1 MTGGALQLGYDSSFT
16 TIPTMQCCTR
26 GCLLEHRMV
35 RCASTSIDVF
45 KKNLSVKIDH
55 RLIGATA
62 TGLEVKG
69 MYTSQ
74 KHSSLVLIRLRFY

>member
-1 MTGGALQLGYDSSFT
+1 
-16 TIPTMQCCTR
+16 
-26 GCLLEHRMV
+26 MV
-35 RCASTSIDVF
+35 RCASASIDVF
-45 KKNLSVKIDH
+45 KNLSVKIDH

-74 KHSSLVLIRLRFY
+74 KHSSLVPIRLRFY